1 MATGRNKK
9 DYPAG
14 SLKSGLKEYG
24 AINPDSSDFEYPR
37 KLTLKEQI
45 IMGIDDLENKP
56 DEWELV
62 EE

>member
-45 IMGIDDLENKP
+45 IIIK
-56 DEWELV
+56 
-62 EE
+62 